1 MSLGGT
7 LHVIGLAFGLA
18 ILYLLGSI
26 FYNLFLHPL
35 RKFPGPFW
43 MRATRAA
50 YCYKLVFGT
59 LPFEILDLHNYYG
72 DVVRIAPDELAF
84 SDREAWK
91 EIMGHR
97 IKDNKRPTFEKYERF
112 YRPNG
117 GPTDIANSSGTEHQV
132 LRRLLSNGFSDRS
145 LREQEP
151 IVKRY
156 VDLLLQRLHE
166 NSDRPV
172 DIMSWYNYT
181 TFDVIGD
188 LAFGEP
194 FGCLDNSDYHPWVRI
209 IFEMARF
216 GTVNQTAGYFPLL
229 RNVLTR
235 ILSTKTVRSRGVS
248 HRALTREKLLR
259 RMELGKNGGRP
270 DLIDNLLKKQE
281 ELGITEAQL
290 LKNCGALIVGGSET
304 TATLLSGVTYLL
316 LKTPEALR
324 KLTAE
329 VRSSFK
335 TEEEINFT
343 SVNKLSYMLACL
355 EEAFRMYPPIAGGLP
370 RQIPKGGSE
379 VSGRFIP
386 EYTVVAIHQWAMY
399 HNTKHFKDPFTYH
412 PERFLGDPK
421 FESDHKDVL
430 QPFHVGPRN
439 CLGRN
444 LAYVEMRVILARIIW
459 NFDLSLA
466 EQSQDWLERQKFDSG
481 PIIANTSV
489 GAVVAIPVN
498 QSDSAFEIYGCMI
511 DARWI
516 STTLSGDAVALLSK
530 GYAPFSDSIA
540 TSLAGSW
547 IGNPNYGQRV
557 RIEPSFAKCL
567 NPQESTSKR
576 TIIHKMILSS
586 GIWASDGRGSRSAE
600 HLEAILGGLATNGL
614 ARSTPRATPITALA
628 DPKGEWWKSLC
639 RIQRG

>member
-43 MRATRAA
+43 MRATRAT

-59 LPFEILDLHNYYG
+59 LPFEILDLHNCYG

-117 GPTDIANSSGTEHQV
+117 GPTDIANSSGTEYQV

-229 RNVLTR
+229 RSVLTR
-235 ILSTKTVRSRGVS
+235 ILSTKTVRSRGES

-281 ELGITEAQL
+281 DLGITEAQL

-335 TEEEINFT
+335 TEEDINFT

-386 EYTVVAIHQWAMY
+386 EDTVVAIHQWAMY

-466 EQSQDWLERQKFDSG
+466 EQSQDWLERQKVYIFWDKG
-481 PIIANTSV
+481 PLIVNLT
-489 GAVVAIPVN
+489 PV
-498 QSDSAFEIYGCMI
+498 S
-511 DARWI
+511 
-516 STTLSGDAVALLSK
+516 
-530 GYAPFSDSIA
+530 
-540 TSLAGSW
+540 
-547 IGNPNYGQRV
+547 
-557 RIEPSFAKCL
+557 
-567 NPQESTSKR
+567 
-576 TIIHKMILSS
+576 H
-586 GIWASDGRGSRSAE
+586 SRS
-600 HLEAILGGLATNGL
+600 
-614 ARSTPRATPITALA
+614 
-628 DPKGEWWKSLC
+628 
-639 RIQRG
+639 

>member
-1 MSLGGT
+1 MSLGGI
-7 LHVIGLAFGLA
+7 LHIIGLGFGLA

-43 MRATRAA
+43 MRATRDT

-166 NSDRPV
+166 NSERPV
-172 DIMSWYNYT
+172 DIISWYNYT

-229 RNVLTR
+229 RSVLTS
-235 ILSTKTVRSRGVS
+235 ILSTK
-248 HRALTREKLLR
+248 A
-259 RMELGKNGGRP
+259 
-270 DLIDNLLKKQE
+270 
-281 ELGITEAQL
+281 GITEPQL

-335 TEEEINFT
+335 TEDEINFT
-343 SVNKLSYMLACL
+343 SVNKLTYMLACL

-386 EYTVVAIHQWAMY
+386 EDTVVAIHQWAMY
-399 HNTKHFKDPFTYH
+399 HNAKHFKDPFTYH

-421 FESDHKDVL
+421 FGSDHKDVL

-466 EQSQDWLERQKFDSG
+466 EQSQD
-481 PIIANTSV
+481 
-489 GAVVAIPVN
+489 
-498 QSDSAFEIYGCMI
+498 
-511 DARWI
+511 
-516 STTLSGDAVALLSK
+516 
-530 GYAPFSDSIA
+530 
-540 TSLAGSW
+540 
-547 IGNPNYGQRV
+547 
-557 RIEPSFAKCL
+557 
-567 NPQESTSKR
+567 
-576 TIIHKMILSS
+576 
-586 GIWASDGRGSRSAE
+586 
-600 HLEAILGGLATNGL
+600 
-614 ARSTPRATPITALA
+614 
-628 DPKGEWWKSLC
+628 
-639 RIQRG
+639 